1 MYENLYKATS
11 TFIDAMRLFEVSFI
25 QQCFPKQDWEEV
37 LLSRFKVKQITSWNN
52 RSQMLDEGTDH
63 SVLIDFDNLQGFAL
77 GFREELSHEGV
88 IDYGTISSVAT
99 WLDEIHQTRNKL
111 SHHNPIDDEE
121 VTNAF
126 YKMKQIA
133 KLLKMTELVDELD
146 RLKAAKPVEET
157 EAPAAAAPQQPV
169 QVVDIDSIN
178 ESDPI
183 PAWFNNVIPHW
194 DIRNGTLDESV
205 FAANLNEVANGAGQ
219 EVYLDP
225 QMFFAK
231 TYITAGLRDIANRVI
246 VALNGGET
254 ENRVISLQTGF
265 GGGKTHSLITLFH
278 IAKAGKDLMLNSYAK
293 SILNVGVKPEF
304 ENAKVA
310 VFTNNTLDVVQG
322 HIVEED
328 VHIHTLWG
336 ELAYRLGGKAGY
348 EKVRAN
354 DEKLIAPTDEIF
366 KPVLA
371 SAAPA
376 LILVDE
382 LADYCTKASGI
393 PVGTTT
399 LSDQTISFMQML
411 TEVVPTVRKSVL
423 ITTLPSSSTEVA
435 GSPVG
440 AQILS
445 ALEARV
451 IRVGT
456 NIKPV
461 DDNEIFEVIRRRL
474 FESIGEKKTID
485 YVVQRY
491 RKYYNSRKAYLPAYA
506 NDGTYPELIRKSYP
520 FHPEVINMFHLRW
533 AQDNRFQR
541 TRGVLRLLAS
551 IVKDLWER
559 RSSLSGSNGLI
570 QTSDLNLANL
580 PTLTGTIANLKGSQ
594 WDTVLN
600 ADVMGTVSNSYH
612 IDNEDVTSDLFKY
625 KIAQGIST
633 TVMLASIGGHQSVG
647 IDIKE
652 LKLCMMRPA
661 AFNHSFIDTA
671 LGKLETSAHYL
682 YSSHVGDAK
691 YWFEARPNVNILLN
705 QAKSDIASSAIKTEI
720 KNRLVAG
727 TGYLS
732 NFSKIMIEP
741 SADIPEQKNLAL
753 VIFGP
758 DALAA
763 ATLNEGV
770 KAKIKKIATTK
781 GNSPRVYRN
790 TMLFL
795 LCTEHGYA
803 ILSEKIKDFLACKR
817 ILDEYAG
824 SLERDQKS
832 DVTDRKATFEREIES
847 ALIGAYTTAVKY
859 RETQGVEML
868 SIHPVSANLRNYLT
882 SDVFNALVD
891 EEWIIKSIGRNT
903 LSDAGLYPTI
913 EKPVRVKDVL
923 EAFLRYDDK
932 PLISGPQ
939 AVIDCVSH
947 YCQVGEFNV
956 GYGTAPDF
964 THIDEHKALPFLNP
978 EDEGVWIIDKTI
990 HKQKPLPTP
999 GPEPGPTPGP
1009 YPTPEPPEPTPG
1021 PEPVKTFK
1029 SLEISGIVPMEN
1041 WTYLWPSFINMLK
1054 NNRLQIEVKFSAK
1067 NTETSP
1073 LTENSQ
1079 TYKSV
1084 KESASQLGLKIETEE
1099 K

>member
-1 MYENLYKATS
+1 MNENLYKATS

-25 QQCFPKQDWEEV
+25 QQCFPRQDWEEV
-37 LLSRFKVKQITSWNN
+37 LLGRFKAKQVTSWNN

-63 SVLIDFDNLQGFAL
+63 SVLIYFDNLQGFAL

-88 IDYGTISSVAT
+88 MEYGTVSSVAT

-111 SHHNPIDDEE
+111 SHHNPIDEDE
-121 VTNAF
+121 VSNAF

-133 KLLKMTELVDELD
+133 KLLHMTELVDELD
-146 RLKAAKPVEET
+146 RLKAAKPVDET
-157 EAPAAAAPQQPV
+157 ATPAASAPQQPV
-169 QVVDIDSIN
+169 VQVDLDSIN

-205 FAANLNEVANGAGQ
+205 FAANLNEVANGTGQ

-225 QMFFAK
+225 MMFFAK

-265 GGGKTHSLITLFH
+265 GGGKTHSLITLYH

-322 HIVEED
+322 HTVEEG
-328 VHIHTLWG
+328 VHIHTIWG

-354 DEKLIAPTDEIF
+354 DEKLIAPTDEVF

-371 SAAPA
+371 EAAPA

-382 LADYCTKASGI
+382 LADYCNKAAGI
-393 PVGTTT
+393 TVGNST

-411 TEVVPTVRKSVL
+411 TEAVPTVRKSVL

-435 GSPVG
+435 GSPIG
-440 AQILS
+440 NQILS

-474 FESIGEKKTID
+474 FESIGEKQTIE
-485 YVVQRY
+485 YIVQRY

-506 NDGTYPELIRKSYP
+506 NDGTYPDLIRKSYP

-559 RSSLSGSNGLI
+559 RSSLVGSNGLI

-612 IDNEDVTSDLFKY
+612 IDNEDVTSDLYKY
-625 KIAQGIST
+625 RIAQGVAT
-633 TVMLASIGGHQSVG
+633 TVMLASIGGHQRVG
-647 IDIKE
+647 IDLKE

-671 LGKLETSAHYL
+671 IGKLETSAHYL
-682 YSSHVGDAK
+682 YSSHVGEAK

-705 QAKSDIASSAIKTEI
+705 QAKADIATSAIKTEI
-720 KNRLVAG
+720 KNRLVSG
-727 TGYLS
+727 SGYLS

-758 DALAA
+758 DTLTS

-803 ILSEKIKDFLACKR
+803 ILSEKIKDFLACKK

-824 SLERDQKS
+824 SLEKDQKS
-832 DVTDRKATFEREIES
+832 DVTDRKATFEREIET

-859 RETQGVEML
+859 RETQGIEML

-882 SDVFNALVD
+882 NDVFNTLVE

-903 LSDAGLYPTI
+903 LSDAGLYPTV

-932 PLISGPQ
+932 PMISGRQ
-939 AVIDCVSH
+939 AVIDCVSN
-947 YCQVGEFNV
+947 YCRVGEFNV

-990 HKQKPLPTP
+990 HQQEPQPTL

-1009 YPTPEPPEPTPG
+1009 APTPEPPEPTPG
-1021 PEPVKTFK
+1021 PESVKTFK
-1029 SLEISGIVPMEN
+1029 SLEISGIVPIEN

-1054 NNRLQIEVKFSAK
+1054 NNRLQIEVKFTAK

-1073 LTENSQ
+1073 LTETSQ